1 MQNRNEFIGKLFEP
15 KVAEDLSNI
24 ENSETD
30 ITWMRAYAEV
40 YQLLQH
46 SGSLIENIPKSFI
59 TFLYESMDKNWG
71 DRLDFRQEFDSL
83 ELLKETRILLSLI
96 YRDFICTEEK
106 RKELVAVERTEL
118 EKAGVE
124 YDDQSLRDL
133 FAD

>member
-1 MQNRNEFIGKLFEP
+1 MQNRNEFISKLFEP
-15 KVAEDLSNI
+15 KVVEDLSNI

-30 ITWMRAYAEV
+30 NTWMRAYAEV

-46 SGSLIENIPKSFI
+46 SGSLIENIPKSFR
-59 TFLYESMDKNWG
+59 TFLYESMEKNWG
-71 DRLDFRQEFDSL
+71 DRLDFTQEFDSL

-106 RKELVAVERTEL
+106 RKELVAVERTES

>member
-1 MQNRNEFIGKLFEP
+1 MQNRNEFISELFEP

-59 TFLYESMDKNWG
+59 TFLYESMDKNWS